1 MAKAIDWEGRIGRRI
16 RLRDLH
22 IFFAVAEC
30 GSMAKAGTRLG
41 VTQPAISKAVG
52 DLEAAV
58 GVRLL
63 DRSPQGVEPT
73 IYGNAL
79 LKCGLAAFDELRQ
92 GIRSIEHLVD
102 PTAGEIRI
110 GCQATLAETM
120 LPALIEQLSPY
131 PRIGFQITELISPTF
146 EFPELRN
153 RTIDLMLALLPGPTA
168 GHKFGEDVSVEI
180 VLNDRLFVVA
190 GIQSRWAR
198 RRKIELA
205 ELADEPW
212 LLPPPVSWMSSFVA
226 EAFKAKGLGMP
237 RVRVASYS
245 VPLLYSLYPTGKF
258 IGVLGG
264 LTLRLSGKRLGIKAL
279 PTDLPIW
286 PWPVAIVMLKN
297 RTVSPVVELFIKH
310 VRAFTASLAERKP

>member
-30 GSMAKAGTRLG
+30 GSMAKAGSRLG

-58 GVRLL
+58 AVRLL
-63 DRSPQGVEPT
+63 DRSPQGVAPT
-73 IYGNAL
+73 IYGHAL
-79 LKCGLAAFDELRQ
+79 LKCGLAVFDELRQ
-92 GIRSIEHLVD
+92 GMRSIETLAD

-131 PRIGFQITELISPTF
+131 PRVAFHITELISPTF
-146 EFPELRN
+146 EFPELRD
-153 RTIDLMLALLPGPTA
+153 RTIDLMLAPLPGPTA
-168 GHKFGEDVSVEI
+168 GHKLGDDVSVEI
-180 VLNDRLFVVA
+180 VFDDRLYVVA

-205 ELADEPW
+205 ELADESW
-212 LLPPPVSWMSSFVA
+212 LLAPPGSWMSSFVA
-226 EAFKAKGLGMP
+226 EAFTAKGLGMP
-237 RVRVASYS
+237 RIKVASYS
-245 VPLLYSLYPTGKF
+245 VPLLYSLYPTGRY

-264 LTLRLSGKRLGIKAL
+264 LTLRLSGRRLGIKAL
-279 PTDLPIW
+279 PIDLPVW

-297 RTVSPVVELFIKH
+297 RTVSPVVELFIEH
-310 VRAFTASLAERKP
+310 VRTFTASLAKRKP

>member
-30 GSMAKAGTRLG
+30 GSMAKAGARLG

-73 IYGNAL
+73 VYGHAL
-79 LKCGLAAFDELRQ
+79 LKCGLAVFDELRQ
-92 GIRSIEHLVD
+92 GMRSIEHLAD

-110 GCQATLAETM
+110 GCQATLAETI

-131 PRIGFQITELISPTF
+131 PRVAFHITELISPTF
-146 EFPELRN
+146 EFPELRD
-153 RTIDLMLALLPGPTA
+153 RTIDLMLALLPGPTT
-168 GHKFGEDVSVEI
+168 GHKLGDDVSVET
-180 VLNDRLFVVA
+180 VFDDRLFVVA

-205 ELADEPW
+205 ELADESW
-212 LLPPPVSWMSSFVA
+212 VLAPPGSWMSSFVA
-226 EAFKAKGLGMP
+226 EAFTAKGLGMP
-237 RVRVASYS
+237 RIKVASYS
-245 VPLLYSLYPTGKF
+245 VPLLYSLYPTGRY

-264 LTLRLSGKRLGIKAL
+264 LTLRLSGRRLGIKAL
-279 PTDLPIW
+279 PIDLPVW

-297 RTVSPVVELFIKH
+297 RTVSPVVELFIEH
-310 VRAFTASLAERKP
+310 LRTFTASLAKRKP

>member
-30 GSMAKAGTRLG
+30 GSMAKSGSRLG

-58 GVRLL
+58 AVRLL
-63 DRSPQGVEPT
+63 DRSPQGVAPT
-73 IYGNAL
+73 IYGHAL
-79 LKCGLAAFDELRQ
+79 LKCGLAVFDELRQ
-92 GIRSIEHLVD
+92 GMRSIETLAD

-131 PRIGFQITELISPTF
+131 PRVAFHITELISPTF
-146 EFPELRN
+146 EFPELRD
-153 RTIDLMLALLPGPTA
+153 RTIDLMLALLPGPTT
-168 GHKFGEDVSVEI
+168 GHKLGDDVSVET
-180 VLNDRLFVVA
+180 VFDDRLFVVA

-205 ELADEPW
+205 ELADESW
-212 LLPPPVSWMSSFVA
+212 LLAPPGSWMSSFVA
-226 EAFKAKGLGMP
+226 EAFTAKGLGMP
-237 RVRVASYS
+237 RIKVASYS
-245 VPLLYSLYPTGKF
+245 VPLLYSLYPTGRY

-279 PTDLPIW
+279 PIDLPVW

-297 RTVSPVVELFIKH
+297 RTVSPVVELFIEH
-310 VRAFTASLAERKP
+310 VRTRHR